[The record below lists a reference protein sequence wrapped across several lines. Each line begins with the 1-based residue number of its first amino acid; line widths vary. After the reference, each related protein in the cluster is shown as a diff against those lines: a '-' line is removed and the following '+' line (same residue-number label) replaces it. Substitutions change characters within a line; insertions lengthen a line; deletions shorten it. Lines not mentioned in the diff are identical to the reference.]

1 MLDEQV
7 SEKQALK
14 DVFIS
19 LNEDIAESC
28 MSDTSLIIEQNKKQ
42 FSIFNN
48 VILTI
53 ISIDHTMIT
62 TINKASEKD
71 TATYIVEL

>member
-1 MLDEQV
+1 M
-7 SEKQALK
+7 
-14 DVFIS
+14 S
-19 LNEDIAESC
+19 LNENITEFC
-28 MSDTSLIIEQNKKQ
+28 ISDTLLTIKQNKKQ